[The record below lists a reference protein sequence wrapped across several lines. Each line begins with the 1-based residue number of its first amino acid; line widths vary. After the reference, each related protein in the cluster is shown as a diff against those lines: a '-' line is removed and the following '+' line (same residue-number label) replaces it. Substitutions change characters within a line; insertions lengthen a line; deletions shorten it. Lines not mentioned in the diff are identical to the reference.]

1 MADDYSRERYVAAA
15 YFLRE
20 LRYHRDRLTR
30 QQLRTL
36 RGQALSGDIAG
47 AMRGLGEILMRK
59 ENGECK
65 RKMT

>member
-1 MADDYSRERYVAAA
+1 MGDDYSRERYVAAA

-20 LRYHRDRLTR
+20 LRYHRDHLTR

-47 AMRGLGEILMRK
+47 AMRGLGEILLRK
-59 ENGECK
+59 ENESANAK
-65 RKMT
+65 